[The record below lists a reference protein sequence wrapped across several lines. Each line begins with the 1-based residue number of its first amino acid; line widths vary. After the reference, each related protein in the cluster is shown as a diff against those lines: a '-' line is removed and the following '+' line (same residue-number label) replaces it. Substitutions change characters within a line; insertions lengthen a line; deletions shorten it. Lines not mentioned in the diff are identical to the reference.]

1 MLFTYIA
8 VILTT
13 ALCFT
18 CVTCTVYNVTPNNI
32 RCDNCISLGNLSNDI
47 KNFTTNTQLHFLPG
61 LHHLSTDLV
70 IQNVHNIS
78 LIGSITA
85 ENVVIQCT
93 SSPAGI
99 TMVNI
104 TNLTVQNIIIKDCR
118 SKHDS
123 LLTAVFIKQSYFIR
137 LHSVQIYHDGHVIS
151 LVGANILGNSYFH
164 EVTCQEIKFYYNET
178 TVKAKKHNILIDSFT
193 AINHFASEYGIYLY
207 MSQYSYEITLHVV
220 NTTIQQ
226 LRRSAFLC
234 AISNSSVNQNT
245 IFITK
250 CQFHNNN
257 YKTVRYL
264 FYLEN
269 INVNFNNSQ
278 FHHNKNFKCRA
289 LVIIMNSNYATFFN
303 FDLKHNR
310 LNMLNSDAGLV
321 QIKNVS
327 NVTFEYCYFYKNNM
341 KVLDAL
347 DTVITIKHTTFSVTT
362 TISMYV
368 CTLCLRNTDLLLIG
382 PVVFHKNNNNFAS
395 VIVLSNSIITVHGY
409 IEFSQNYAQTI
420 IMFPCNSTSY
430 CSMIRVL
437 DNTTVAIINNTIF
450 AYFINPLLSDEGTYI
465 YPQCLFQYVSTRNL
479 KLDNC
484 LDAGNFSIVIKY
496 NTFENLSSSEIILHI
511 FESYFPVVDMFQ
523 KAKQF
528 ILQYFISV
536 TTITHCFWLPQ
547 SAFNTTIPLNVNRQ
561 YITYTNNSKL
571 LHLSREKTLCYCS
584 DERHYN
590 CFKDELDSVYPGQ
603 TLTVSLYANVNFTF
617 NTEIITELHMRQ
629 TVNGACTVLN
639 AKQNIQFLGKNCT
652 TLKYTIAF
660 PDHDSSWCEL
670 FLKIPQKHKLYD
682 IFYIREIPCPLGFV
696 KINGICQCYP
706 SFKQFGFTDCDIN
719 TQTILRPSKGW
730 ILLNTDPQ
738 DNDSY
743 SCYISQLCPYD
754 YCKPYSF
761 YLNLSI
767 PDSQCQ
773 FQRSGLLCGQCQQGL
788 STMFSSHHCQHCS
801 SIYLLLLIPI
811 VIVGIVLVLMLF
823 LLNLTV
829 NDGTINPFIFM

>member
-1 MLFTYIA
+1 MSFPYIA

-18 CVTCTVYNVTPNNI
+18 CVTCTVYNVTPNNNG
-32 RCDNCISLGNLSNDI
+32 CDYCLSLWNLSNDV
-47 KNFTTNTQLHFLPG
+47 KHFTTNTQLNFLPG
-61 LHHLSTDLV
+61 LHHLSTDLF

-78 LIGSITA
+78 LIGTTTSITA
-85 ENVVIQCT
+85 ENVIIQCT

-104 TNLTVQNIIIKDCR
+104 TNLTVQNIIIKNCK

-123 LLTAVFIKQSYFIR
+123 LLTAVFIKKSYFIR
-137 LHSVQIYHDGHVIS
+137 LQSVQIYHDGHVIS
-151 LVGANILGNSYFH
+151 LVGANIFGNSYFH

-226 LRRSAFLC
+226 LRRSAFLY

-245 IFITK
+245 IFIAK

-257 YKTVRYL
+257 YKTIRYL

-269 INVNFNNSQ
+269 VNVNFNNSQ

-289 LVIIMNSNYATFFN
+289 LVIIINGNYATFFN

-310 LNMLNSDAGLV
+310 PNMLNSYATLV
-321 QIKNVS
+321 QIINVS
-327 NVTFEYCYFYKNNM
+327 NVTFEYCYFYENNM

-347 DTVITIKHTTFSVTT
+347 DTIITIKHTTFSLTKTVLR
-362 TISMYV
+362 
-368 CTLCLRNTDLLLIG
+368 CTLHLQNTDLLLIG
-382 PVVFHKNNNNFAS
+382 PIVFHKNDHNFVS
-395 VIVLSNSIITVHGY
+395 IIVLLNSIITVHGY
-409 IEFSQNYAQTI
+409 IEFSQNYAYTI
-420 IMFPCNSTSY
+420 IEFFCNSASH
-430 CSMIRVL
+430 CSTMRVL
-437 DNTTVAIINNTIF
+437 DNTTVAIINNSING
-450 AYFINPLLSDEGTYI
+450 YFTHSSNGGTTYS
-465 YPQCLFQYVSTRNL
+465 QCLFQYISTTHL

-484 LDAGNFSIVIKY
+484 LDAGNFSILIKY
-496 NTFENLSSSEIILHI
+496 NRFNKRLFDILQLDAVVSNLSVLNMNENIKEYLMLFTI
-511 FESYFPVVDMFQ
+511 V
-523 KAKQF
+523 
-528 ILQYFISV
+528 
-536 TTITHCFWLPQ
+536 TITHCFWLPQ

-561 YITYTNNSKL
+561 YITYINNSKL
-571 LHLSREKTLCYCS
+571 LHLNREKTLCYCS
-584 DERHYN
+584 DEKHYD
-590 CFKDELDSVYPGQ
+590 CFKDELDSLYPGQ
-603 TLTVSLYANVNFTF
+603 TVTVSLYANLNSTF

-629 TVNGACTVLN
+629 TVNVACTVLN
-639 AKQNIQFLGKNCT
+639 AKQNIQFIGKKCT
-652 TLKYTIAF
+652 TVKYTIAF